1 MDSPWILGFDV
12 LLGQELG
19 FDGPRLRSKYAAFV
33 NGCPLSHRRRHR
45 HRGGRSLGRSSFLL
59 LHFPLSRKSEKSFG
73 NDGGSSASTRGEAV
87 WTLVFRRH

>member
-1 MDSPWILGFDV
+1 MVALF
-12 LLGQELG
+12 
-19 FDGPRLRSKYAAFV
+19 
-33 NGCPLSHRRRHR
+33 SHRRRHRHR

-59 LHFPLSRKSEKSFG
+59 LHFPFSFG